1 METTKTADREPTGDL
16 NKKPQHPAVI
26 LAFVVLI
33 AAVLTWIVPSGSY
46 ERDGKNVLPE
56 SFTFVPKDISWLGVL
71 VGQEPAEGMA
81 APVGLTRM
89 IAAIP
94 AGIVEQADLI
104 FMVMF
109 IGAMFGVLQSSRV
122 LERGLDRLLG
132 VAKGNIYVLVPVI
145 MVMLS
150 FGSTFLGMAK
160 EFLLVIPMV
169 LALTNR
175 FELPKVIGLAIVAV
189 PVKVGYLAS
198 IINPYA
204 LTVAQPLAGVPVFS
218 GMWLRVV
225 NYVVMMIVGI
235 AFVLWTIRSQL
246 KDRDVTD
253 ETHTFDGGKLS
264 HRDGLVLSTL
274 GLGIVFMVFAAQR
287 WGWGA
292 EELSAYY
299 LTLGIIFGVESKMG
313 ASQIAEALV
322 SGMKKVLIA
331 AVLIGLATSVA
342 IILKEGQV
350 LDSIIHGLAGLVG
363 GGNSYFAAYTMVVV
377 QLLADVAIP
386 STSGQAAVT
395 MPILGPV
402 GQLTGVTPNTTVLAF
417 LIGNGLTNI
426 ITPTSSGLLIFLATA
441 EVSWT
446 TWFRYVWRL
455 FLLLMVVGFA
465 MVTLAV
471 AVGY

>member
-1 METTKTADREPTGDL
+1 METTKTVEQETAGDRE
-16 NKKPQHPAVI
+16 KKPQHPAIVLGIVVVI
-26 LAFVVLI
+26 ATI
-33 AAVLTWIVPSGSY
+33 LTWLVPAGAY
-46 ERDGKNVLPE
+46 ERDGKKVLPD
-56 SFTFVPKDISWLGVL
+56 SFELLPKDITWLGAF
-71 VGQEPAEGMA
+71 VGREPADGMA
-81 APVGLTRM
+81 TPVGLTQM

-109 IGAMFGVLQSSRV
+109 IGAMFGVLQSSQV

-132 VAKGNIYVLVPVI
+132 VARGNIYVLVPVI

-160 EFLLVIPMV
+160 GFLLVIPMV

-175 FELPKVIGLAIVAV
+175 FDLPKVIGLAIVDV

-218 GMWLRVV
+218 GMWLRVI
-225 NYVVMMIVGI
+225 NYVVMMIVGVV
-235 AFVLWTIRSQL
+235 FVLWTIRAHL
-246 KDRDVTD
+246 KDRDVAD
-253 ETHTFDGGKLS
+253 EKHVFDSSPLS
-264 HRDGLVLSTL
+264 RSHALVLSTL
-274 GLGIVFMVFAAQR
+274 GLGIAFMVFAAQR
-287 WGWGA
+287 WDWGA

-299 LTLGIIFGVESKMG
+299 LTLGIIFGVESRMG

-322 SGMKKVLIA
+322 AGMKKVLIA

-342 IILKEGQV
+342 IILEQGQV
-350 LDSIIHGLAGLVG
+350 LDSIIHGLAGLIG
-363 GGNSYFAAYTMVVV
+363 GGNSYLAAYMMVVV
-377 QLLADVAIP
+377 QLLTDVAIP

-402 GQLTGVTPNTTVLAF
+402 GQLTGVSPNTTVLAF

-441 EVSWT
+441 EVNWT
-446 TWFRYVWRL
+446 TWLRYVWRL
-455 FLLLMVVGFA
+455 FLLLMLVGFA